1 MRLRTIPLI
10 MTTGKPGS
18 QRALRQRGQAL
29 LLALLVLGVAGGA
42 VLFSYYRP
50 ATLTLES
57 DQKTTDA
64 LALVKTALIGWTVK
78 RGNVCTTQSSN
89 GASWVECTGTQRP
102 GELPCPDLKAPTDI
116 NYGTAE
122 GTCSSGRLG
131 RVPWRTLGIPEPKD
145 SAGETLW
152 YAVAGPFRIRGVNDN
167 PLNSDTRGNITVY
180 AADGTTVLTS
190 QAVAVI
196 FAPGRVL
203 GTQNRSSASAACTT
217 SPSSPVEQ
225 NRCATNYL
233 ETAGATPR
241 NNATT
246 NGPFINGQLSATFND
261 RVAYLTTAEFMPAVE
276 KRVANEV
283 KAWLDGYRANSTCQ
297 CYPWAA
303 NFTINTGNA
312 ANPDYATPSNS
323 PRINRGRFPTS
334 DADPEDWGQNALPQL
349 SSWFKYNNWST
360 VIYYALAKQ
369 NADNQGSSCTTCTG
383 VTLSVDGKAVISAI
397 FFTPGTPLVGITRP
411 SNTLADY
418 LEDAANNDNANDTYV
433 TPTATAPDRDR
444 LYTSISSPAAVDT
457 SQQCRTMGR
466 ALRRITPCGQPPK
479 LNPACAA
486 LAGTDLNGNA
496 LTPAQGLQVCSSA
509 CAAAALTL
517 VNPPCQNTTRP
528 SVCRNARETLEE
540 C

>member
-1 MRLRTIPLI
+1 MV
-10 MTTGKPGS
+10 TTRKPGL

-42 VLFSYYRP
+42 MLFSYYRP

-64 LALVKTALIGWTVK
+64 LALVKTALIGWTVQ
-78 RGNVCTTQSSN
+78 RGSGCSTHTSN
-89 GASWVECTGTQRP
+89 GASWVECTGNERP

-167 PLNSDTRGNITVY
+167 PLNSDTQGNITVY
-180 AADGTTVLTS
+180 AADGTTVLTN

-203 GTQNRSSASAACTT
+203 GTQDRSSASAACTT
-217 SPSSPVEQ
+217 SPSSPVER

-261 RVAYLTTAEFMPAVE
+261 RVAYLTAPEFMPAVE
-276 KRVANEV
+276 KRVASEV

-303 NFTINTGNA
+303 RFSITPGTSPNYGTASSTG
-312 ANPDYATPSNS
+312 
-323 PRINRGRFPTS
+323 RNRGRFPVTS
-334 DADPEDWGQNALPQL
+334 VEPEGWSGPRPIL
-349 SSWFKYNNWST
+349 SSWFTYNNWSS

-369 NADNQGSSCTTCTG
+369 NANQQGADCLTGFGYCTG
-383 VTLSVDGKAVISAI
+383 TTLTVDGQAVISAI
-397 FFTPGTPLVGITRP
+397 FFTPGTPRTGITRP
-411 SNTLADY
+411 STTLADY
-418 LEDAANNDNANDTYV
+418 LEDAENSDGNDDTYV
-433 TPTATAPDRDR
+433 TPTATALNRDR

-457 SQQCRTMGR
+457 SQQCREMGR
-466 ALRRITPCGQPPK
+466 GLRRITPCGQPPR
-479 LNPACAA
+479 LNPLCAT
-486 LAGTDLNGNA
+486 LAGTDLNGNV
-496 LTPAQGLQVCSSA
+496 LTPPQGLQVCSAA
-509 CAAAALTL
+509 CANAARVL
-517 VNPPCQNTTRP
+517 VNPPCQNTTWP
-528 SVCRNARETLEE
+528 SVCRNARETLED